1 MSNSIPTSHNN
12 LLIESYHA
20 VLTTLMPDGTPQSSV
35 VWVDFDGEHVILST
49 TRERQ
54 KGRNIQKDPRVA
66 ILVIDPKDQKR
77 WIALR
82 GVVVEITEVD
92 AEKTLDDLVRRYTDK
107 KHYYGDIFP
116 AEQRNHESRVTMKIE
131 PVAVEYD
138 TQ

>member
-1 MSNSIPTSHNN
+1 MGNAIPTSHSD
-12 LLIESYHA
+12 LLIEPYHA

-35 VWVDFDGEHVILST
+35 VWVDFDGECVILST

-66 ILVIDPKDQKR
+66 ILVIDPQDHTR

-82 GVVVEITEVD
+82 GVVVKITEDD
-92 AEKTLDDLVRRYTDK
+92 AEKTLDNLVQHYTEK

-116 AEQRNHESRVTMKIE
+116 IEQRDQESRVTMKID
-131 PVAVEYD
+131 PLAVEVK
-138 TQ
+138 